1 MRYNTIVLWEPGG
14 QNPGNPVFHCKRR
27 SGRKRMQPTP
37 KKPFTKHLPNLMTAL
52 RIVGT
57 VVMACIPPLSAAF
70 YIVYTVCGITDVLDG
85 WFARKFDAGSEFGAK
100 LDSVADL
107 LFYAV
112 MLTRLMPVL
121 WKLLPVGFWCGVGA
135 VLLLRLISYGV
146 AAVKYRRFAS
156 QHTWLNKLTGAGV
169 FGVPY
174 VLELSAAVW
183 YCCTVCVVSAL
194 GTVEE
199 LLIHLRSPG
208 YRSEVR
214 SIFQTGKR
222 A

>member
-1 MRYNTIVLWEPGG
+1 MQTRI
-14 QNPGNPVFHCKRR
+14 R
-27 SGRKRMQPTP
+27 SLFSVKQ
-37 KKPFTKHLPNLMTAL
+37 LPNLMTML

-57 VVMACIPPLSAAF
+57 VVMAFLPPLCAAF
-70 YIVYTVCGITDVLDG
+70 YIVYTICGLTDVLDG
-85 WFARKFDAGSEFGAK
+85 WFARRFDAGSEFGAK
-100 LDSVADL
+100 LDSAADL

-112 MLTRLMPVL
+112 MLIKLMPVL
-121 WKLLPVGFWCGVGA
+121 WRLLPLGFWCGVG
-135 VLLLRLISYGV
+135 VVVVLRLVSYTV
-146 AAVKYRRFAS
+146 AAFKYHRFAS
-156 QHTWLNKLTGAGV
+156 QHTWLNKITGAGV

-194 GTVEE
+194 GTLEE
-199 LLIHLRSPG
+199 LGIHLRSSE

-214 SIFQTGKR
+214 TIFQTRKR